1 MTKYTVQF
9 EMPCEDPVNNV
20 SMTRGKKVM
29 HFFVPLNH
37 PLAHNLGL
45 VQLLEALERRALS
58 TLSTPL
64 NNTGSSDRYLVV
76 LKRAREKAEA
86 EADLVA
92 ALAVDGEAAKG
103 GAEADPGA

>member
-9 EMPCEDPVNNV
+9 QMPCEDPVNNV

-45 VQLLEALERRALS
+45 VQLLEALERQALS

-64 NNTGSSDRYLVV
+64 NNTGSSDRYLIV
-76 LKRAREKAEA
+76 LKRAREKAES
-86 EADLVA
+86 EADLEA
-92 ALAVDGEAAKG
+92 ALAVEREGPEEDAAKD
-103 GAEADPGA
+103 ASA